1 MIWRVKHVLIG
12 ILAGVLVVAM
22 GLVGCGGGAMSEG
35 DARATGASSES
46 SKETEGVGTVSEGE
60 RAGGDGLSG
69 GSEEGEGEYE
79 IHAVIPRDRI
89 PAILEPEFLDA
100 GAAVEA
106 YSEFEQVL
114 GLSIN
119 GDHRAYP
126 IPYLSRHEIVN
137 DVVGGK
143 PVAVTW

>member
-1 MIWRVKHVLIG
+1 
-12 ILAGVLVVAM
+12 
-22 GLVGCGGGAMSEG
+22 MSEG
-35 DARATGASSES
+35 DARATGTSSES
-46 SKETEGVGTVSEGE
+46 SKETEGVGTVSEGG
-60 RAGGDGLSG
+60 RAGEDGLSG
-69 GSEEGEGEYE
+69 ASEEVGEYE